1 MADKEDTWSWWGGLK
16 AAGAAVALGAGASMA
31 RGQYRAN
38 RLNEI
43 NSRRRLAQPGLRRIA
58 AAEADLGRRL
68 QVLPEVDRRVQS
80 ALSSTLAARRNVD
93 NLGDYVAAEQ
103 ARASAEAQKYV
114 MDSMAPYYAE
124 VDAMRRAGVKASDHG
139 FLGQMKTDRHFVVT
153 SAARQLGKARKQIL
167 AEADLPKAMHDEAKA
182 EAALDLAD
190 AAASAA
196 RQEIAE
202 MQRVLANPEEFLF
215 HGGTTARHLRDYY
228 AFRRA
233 YRSEGLPAS
242 MPVWEYA
249 LEGPGA
255 NLREAASAPLKLK
268 DGSASKVQRTRSDH
282 GHVQGPF
289 ERVAKI
295 AASYT
300 IPGYNVGSARVRKG
314 PDGKE
319 RPTRLDTAQNWVAGS
334 KWPQRISK
342 GALGVSLAGAG
353 VWWLN
358 HRNQLK
364 KNEREVKAMGDQQR
378 SELAQMLTNVV
389 QVASAADPNEAYGQA
404 GLSKVVAG
412 VAAARGLGQEDAA
425 NGLLARVPG
434 DALYMYGSQV
444 FDRVSPDDRARLGF
458 GGKGALDLSDEEMHE
473 FARRH
478 LGAMADQRLYQWTNS
493 VPAAAGG
500 DR

>member
-1 MADKEDTWSWWGGLK
+1 MAEKEDTWSWWDGLK
-16 AAGAAVALGAGASMA
+16 AAGAAVALGAGAEMA

-68 QVLPEVDRRVQS
+68 QAADRRVQS
-80 ALSSTLAARRNVD
+80 ALSSALAAR
-93 NLGDYVAAEQ
+93 
-103 ARASAEAQKYV
+103 
-114 MDSMAPYYAE
+114 
-124 VDAMRRAGVKASDHG
+124 
-139 FLGQMKTDRHFVVT
+139 MKTDRHFVVT

-182 EAALDLAD
+182 EAALGSAD

-202 MQRVLANPEEFLF
+202 MRRVFANPEEFLL
-215 HGGTTARHLRDYY
+215 HGTTARHLRDYY

-300 IPGYNVGSARVRKG
+300 IPGYNVGPARVRKG

-319 RPTRLDTAQNWVAGS
+319 RPTRLDKAQNWVAGS

-342 GALGVSLAGAG
+342 GTLGVSLAGAG

-389 QVASAADPNEAYGQA
+389 QVASAASPNEAYGQA
-404 GLSKVVAG
+404 GLNKLVAG
-412 VAAARGLGQEDAA
+412 VAAARGLGQTDAA
-425 NGLLARVPG
+425 DGLLARVPA
-434 DALYMYGSQV
+434 DALYMYGSQM
-444 FDRVSPDDRARLGF
+444 FNRVSPDDRARLGF
-458 GGKGALDLSDEEMHE
+458 GGRGALDLSDEEMHE